1 MKKKDLRLS
10 DLVILEILEADM
22 IVGEREGRVKLDIKL
37 AKKKLYN

>member
-22 IVGEREGRVKLDIKL
+22 IVGERKVGYKSS
-37 AKKKLYN
+37 